1 MIPAV
6 RMRSSVIKPT
16 LSKWKESTHI
26 KYVAAGEFH
35 TLYLTNL
42 GQLYSCGSNEVGQ
55 LGRQTENSEDKS
67 PAVVETFKGCTIS
80 AIACGLQHSMALDEW
95 GQIFSWGSDSMGQL
109 GSNLGAYAQDKPKI
123 IKFLAT
129 KNVIQIA
136 CGSYHS
142 IALTNN
148 GELYTWGANT
158 HGQCGLGTKSNK
170 ETTPQQITSL
180 LGIPIAM
187 IACGSNHTF
196 ALSKSGAVFGWGRN
210 MYGQLGLQ
218 DVEDRCYPTHLKTL
232 RNVKVCHISCG
243 EDFTAFLTLD
253 GGVFTCGSGL
263 HGQTGHGTT
272 KDELVPR
279 KVMELMGSTV
289 TQVACG
295 RRHLLVRVGERV
307 LACGHGAR
315 GQLGCAHAAALVPTP
330 VPFAPRADSPFT
342 PDGFIG
348 PIRVFAGGDHSF
360 LVVSSD
366 KKATVDLRV
375 PDTKMQILT
384 LNMTKLTVCQFFKD
398 NDVVNQDLMAYL
410 ETVFGSLACI
420 NGSFLLDQNAHFGCN
435 TKVPGVN
442 LKKAEEAFTLISRFE
457 NTTLQELIF
466 SLLTEQIIKK
476 VKVSPPDAEALRV
489 FLVLPL
495 YHEMRNPRRH
505 PELQGPFAEAFN
517 KLSSPPQRIVQLWW
531 EAQSAEY
538 FEMLVDIFKSV
549 FVYEMMQPVVR
560 ANKVMELMGS
570 TVTQVACGRR
580 HLLVRVGERVLACGH
595 GARGQLGCAHAAALV
610 PTPVPFAPRADSPF
624 TPDGFIGPIRVFAGG
639 DHSFLVVSS
648 DKKATVDLRVPDTKM
663 QILTLNMTKLT
674 ACQFFKDNDVVNQ
687 DLMAYLETVFGS
699 LACIN
704 GSFLLDQNA
713 HFGCNTKVPGVNLK
727 KAEEAFTLISRF
739 ENTTL
744 QELIFSLL
752 TEQIIKKV
760 KVSPPDAEALRVF
773 LILPLYHEMRNPRRH
788 PELQGPFAEAFNKL
802 SSPPQR
808 IVQLWWEAQ
817 SAEYFE
823 MLVDIF
829 KSVFVYE
836 MMQPV
841 VRANKK
847 ICFSKS
853 IVQVLNT
860 LTYLNRIN
868 FTNPKKPKIPAECFY
883 VEDLSSHVDIATDYI
898 NWLSDQD
905 STQPHLCNYAFLFDV
920 QCKSLLL
927 KIDQQLQMQMAVN
940 RVATQIFT
948 RLFIDP
954 SYEYQRDQFL
964 ILTVSRNHIVR
975 DTMLQISNHDT
986 SQLKKPLRVEFV
998 GEEAEDA
1005 GGVKKEFF
1013 MLLLKEIFDPVYGM
1027 FKQSEETNMI
1037 WFSNNPFEDE
1047 VMYYLIGAIYGLAIY
1062 NSIIIYVPFPLVL
1075 YKKILGESV
1084 MLDDLSDL
1092 YPTLASS
1099 LRHLLDYP
1107 DDDVEEV
1114 FCLCFAVNTEVFDQ
1128 IQVNPLK
1135 ENGENIP
1142 VTSENKSEYVDLYVD
1157 FLLNK
1162 SVEKQFKAFNQGF
1175 QKVCGGRIIKLF
1187 RSHELM
1193 SVVIGN
1199 EEYDWELFENNCE
1212 YENGYSAT
1220 NQQIR
1225 WFWEVFH
1232 ELSIE
1237 DKKKFLLFLTGSDRV
1252 PIQGMRDIKIKIQPV
1267 ADDRYFPVAHT
1278 CFNLLD
1284 LPRYKTKER
1293 LKYHLL
1299 QAIQQTQGFSL
1310 V

>member
-1 MIPAV
+1 MFCWGNATHHELYIENSDS
-6 RMRSSVIKPT
+6 MGMVIRPT
-16 LSKWKESTHI
+16 LSKWKESKHI
-26 KYVAAGEFH
+26 KCVAAGDFH
-35 TLYLTNL
+35 TLYLTKF
-42 GQLYSCGSNEVGQ
+42 GHLYSRGCNELGQ
-55 LGRQTENSEDKS
+55 LGRQIENNKDKPPDIEIILKS
-67 PAVVETFKGCTIS
+67 STIS
-80 AIACGLQHSMALDEW
+80 AIACGSQHSMALDEW
-95 GQIFSWGSDSMGQL
+95 GQVFSWGSDNFGQL
-109 GSNLGAYAQDKPKI
+109 GSNLGVYTQDQPKI

-136 CGSYHS
+136 CGFYHS

-148 GELYTWGANT
+148 GELYAWGANT
-158 HGQCGLGTKSNK
+158 YGQCGLGTKSNK
-170 ETTPQQITSL
+170 ETTPQQISSL
-180 LGIPIAM
+180 VGIPIAM
-187 IACGSNHTF
+187 IACGGNHTF
-196 ALSKSGAVFGWGRN
+196 ALSKSGAVFGWGKN

-218 DVEDRCYPTHLKTL
+218 DRENRCYPTHLKTL
-232 RNVKVCHISCG
+232 RYVKVCHISCG
-243 EDFTAFLTLD
+243 EEFTTFLTLD
-253 GGVFTCGSGL
+253 GGVFSCGTGEY
-263 HGQTGHGTT
+263 GQTGHGTT
-272 KDELVPR
+272 KDELVPK

-295 RRHLLVRVGERV
+295 RRHVLCRVGERV

-315 GQLGCAHAAALVPTP
+315 GQLGCPHAAVALVPTP
-330 VPFAPRADSPFT
+330 VPFAPHDDEPPRKKSKVESSTPFRKHPGAGPSKPNFT
-342 PDGFIG
+342 KDGFSG
-348 PIRVFAGGDHSF
+348 PVKVFAGGDHSF
-360 LVVSSD
+360 LTVSSD
-366 KKATVDLRV
+366 RNETVDFRI
-375 PDTKMQILT
+375 PDPTKQILT
-384 LNMTKLTVCQFFKD
+384 LNFAKLTACNIVKD
-398 NDVVNQDLMAYL
+398 NDVVSQDLMAYL
-410 ETVFGSLACI
+410 ETVFGSLACM
-420 NGSFLLDQNAHFGCN
+420 NASFLADDNAHFGCN

-457 NTTLQELIF
+457 NKTIQELIF
-466 SLLTEQIIKK
+466 SYLTE
-476 VKVSPPDAEALRV
+476 
-489 FLVLPL
+489 
-495 YHEMRNPRRH
+495 Y
-505 PELQGPFAEAFN
+505 
-517 KLSSPPQRIVQLWW
+517 
-531 EAQSAEY
+531 
-538 FEMLVDIFKSV
+538 
-549 FVYEMMQPVVR
+549 
-560 ANKVMELMGS
+560 
-570 TVTQVACGRR
+570 
-580 HLLVRVGERVLACGH
+580 
-595 GARGQLGCAHAAALV
+595 
-610 PTPVPFAPRADSPF
+610 
-624 TPDGFIGPIRVFAGG
+624 
-639 DHSFLVVSS
+639 
-648 DKKATVDLRVPDTKM
+648 
-663 QILTLNMTKLT
+663 
-674 ACQFFKDNDVVNQ
+674 
-687 DLMAYLETVFGS
+687 
-699 LACIN
+699 
-704 GSFLLDQNA
+704 
-713 HFGCNTKVPGVNLK
+713 
-727 KAEEAFTLISRF
+727 
-739 ENTTL
+739 
-744 QELIFSLL
+744 
-752 TEQIIKKV
+752 IIKKV

-788 PELQGPFAEAFNKL
+788 PELQGPFAEAYNKL

-817 SAEYFE
+817 TPEYFE

-836 MMQPV
+836 MMQPG

-847 ICFSKS
+847 ITFTRS
-853 IVQVLNT
+853 IVQILNT
-860 LTYLNRIN
+860 LTTLNKIN

-883 VEDLSSHVDIATDYI
+883 IEDLSSHVDIASDYI

-905 STQPHLCNYAFLFDV
+905 LTHPHLCNYAFLFDV

-940 RVATQIFT
+940 RAATEIFT
-948 RLFIDP
+948 RLIIDP
-954 SYEYQRDQFL
+954 SYEYHRDQFL

-1037 WFSNNPFEDE
+1037 WFSNNPFEEE

-1092 YPTLASS
+1092 YPTLAHS
-1099 LRHLLDYP
+1099 LKHLLDYAE
-1107 DDDVEEV
+1107 DDVEEV
-1114 FCLCFAVNTEVFDQ
+1114 FSLCFAVNTEVFDQ
-1128 IQVNPLK
+1128 IQVHPLK
-1135 ENGENIP
+1135 ENGENLP
-1142 VTSENKSEYVDLYVD
+1142 VTHENKSEYVDLYVD

-1199 EEYDWELFENNCE
+1199 EEYNWELFESNCE
-1212 YENGYSAT
+1212 YENGYSST
-1220 NQQIR
+1220 DQQIR

-1267 ADDRYFPVAHT
+1267 ADDRFFPVAHT

-1293 LKYHLL
+1293 LKYHLV